1 MRAWKVGQ
9 VGLCLD
15 TGRDA
20 FGDMS
25 SPGTRVLVM
34 LHPFVWG
41 KVRPAQVDGAVS
53 CTGGGIAKDDRITA
67 KRLLPD
73 IDVVW
78 Q

>member
-1 MRAWKVGQ
+1 
-9 VGLCLD
+9 
-15 TGRDA
+15 
-20 FGDMS
+20 
-25 SPGTRVLVM
+25 M